1 MLESLRNFL
10 TGPRLFI
17 VIACCTLP
25 FVFLGTS
32 SLSSPLGGSI
42 GTINGEDVSESDFQV
57 ASNLTVQRFKNIYGE
72 EFDFGLLDEDI
83 QTEQIIQELTVQK
96 VLLSE
101 ARSLG
106 FINKATEEE
115 TKKSIQQSQQFQI
128 DGTFNEG
135 VYEAQVNAN
144 GHTKLS
150 YIDLMSD
157 LTAIEIYRSSISSL
171 NFTTDQEIIDI
182 ASLLEQTADIDF
194 IKIDLNQLRNNI
206 ENTESELRQF
216 YDDNQIMFY
225 SDELRSFDY
234 LVLAPENY
242 KDQVVVPDAFVE
254 QSYADYLSKASER
267 TQIRISHVMIDKANY
282 NSSEE
287 AFTAIKDIEN
297 KLLDGS
303 VFSELAMEYSE
314 DIVSKDNGGDL
325 EYFSNDIFPEEF
337 GEALKDLKLDDV
349 SSIVELEASL
359 HILKITE
366 YNEAEIISMNQMES
380 ELIANLIDSESIALM
395 NDDFDILDQMI
406 LSGDTLADIGE
417 NLSKN
422 ILTSE
427 NFSAENFNFIESDS
441 RIQDYIFSPDS
452 EIASPFAINLEN
464 KIIIVALKGVKESSL
479 MSYEDITEDADK
491 LLSEDKA
498 IEKQSLLM
506 SQIETA
512 RLDENLDEF
521 ISAYNFITRDNF
533 VDVGRNSSLIPRE
546 VLLEVFKLSS
556 GTQVSLDAT
565 NGDTYLVDIININEA
580 SEETIKELLE
590 SYRGLSEEVM
600 SDRMSVI
607 INDDIFT
614 SARVNL
620 SNLVF

>member
-1 MLESLRNFL
+1 
-10 TGPRLFI
+10 
-17 VIACCTLP
+17 
-25 FVFLGTS
+25 
-32 SLSSPLGGSI
+32 
-42 GTINGEDVSESDFQV
+42 
-57 ASNLTVQRFKNIYGE
+57 
-72 EFDFGLLDEDI
+72 
-83 QTEQIIQELTVQK
+83 
-96 VLLSE
+96 
-101 ARSLG
+101 
-106 FINKATEEE
+106 
-115 TKKSIQQSQQFQI
+115 
-128 DGTFNEG
+128 
-135 VYEAQVNAN
+135 
-144 GHTKLS
+144 
-150 YIDLMSD
+150 
-157 LTAIEIYRSSISSL
+157 
-171 NFTTDQEIIDI
+171 
-182 ASLLEQTADIDF
+182 
-194 IKIDLNQLRNNI
+194 
-206 ENTESELRQF
+206 
-216 YDDNQIMFY
+216 
-225 SDELRSFDY
+225 
-234 LVLAPENY
+234 
-242 KDQVVVPDAFVE
+242 
-254 QSYADYLSKASER
+254 
-267 TQIRISHVMIDKANY
+267 
-282 NSSEE
+282 
-287 AFTAIKDIEN
+287 
-297 KLLDGS
+297 
-303 VFSELAMEYSE
+303 MEYSE

-380 ELIANLIDSESIALM
+380 ELVANLIDSESIALM

-406 LSGDTLADIGE
+406 LSGDNLSYIGE

-464 KIIIVALKGVKESSL
+464 RIIIVALKEVKESSL
-479 MSYEDITEDADK
+479 MSYEDITEDADI
-491 LLSEDKA
+491 LLSEAKA

-546 VLLEVFKLSS
+546 VLSEVFKLSS

-565 NGDTYLVDIININEA
+565 NGDTYLVDIININQA
-580 SEETIKELLE
+580 SEESIKELLE

-620 SNLVF
+620 NNLVF